1 MSSSASYP
9 PASSDQQPSDGEWP
23 QIWENYGQMIS
34 LRQRMLQSIMAFYLA
49 KSEIVEDLYDVERK
63 MSLPEF
69 DYTPVTSAGK
79 TALTKYNAIVESY
92 NIVCHRYKSVYSL

>member
-9 PASSDQQPSDGEWP
+9 PASSDQQPTDGEWP
-23 QIWENYGQMIS
+23 QILENYGQMIS

-49 KSEIVEDLYDVERK
+49 KSEIVEALFDIERN

-69 DYTPVTSAGK
+69 DYTPVTMNGK
-79 TALTKYNAIVESY
+79 NALTKYNTIVESY